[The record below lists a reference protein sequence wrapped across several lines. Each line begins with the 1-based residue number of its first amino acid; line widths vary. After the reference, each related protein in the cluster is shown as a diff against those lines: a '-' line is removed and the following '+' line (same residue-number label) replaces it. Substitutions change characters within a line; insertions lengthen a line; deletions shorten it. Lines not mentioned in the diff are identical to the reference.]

1 MHKILIIALIGVCSQ
16 VVVGSMGMGYGVIA
30 TTALTSIALL
40 SPAVAS
46 ATVHLSE
53 LGTTGAL
60 GISHARLRNVEWRV
74 VRRIAIPGAIGSF
87 TGAIVLSSLS
97 TKTAAPVMSGILAVL
112 GIYILV
118 RFVLGITASIRG
130 PLTIRFLGP
139 LGLVAGFV
147 DATGGG
153 GWGSLATTTLLAD
166 GRLEPRKIIG
176 SMDTSR
182 FLVSAAAV
190 LGFLVGMGVANV
202 RWSLVLA
209 LMIGGI
215 IAAPFAAY
223 LVKHVKAEPLGV
235 GVGGLILLIN
245 SRVILKAFDAADA
258 LRWPIY
264 AAIVLITVLGL
275 FVVAQRAK
283 RARQSAADGS
293 EPVRIEQSASA

>member
-1 MHKILIIALIGVCSQ
+1 MHKIVLIAIIGVASQ
-16 VVVGSMGMGYGVIA
+16 IVVGSMGMGYGVIA

-60 GISHARLRNVEWRV
+60 GISHARLRNVDWGV
-74 VRRIAIPGAIGSF
+74 VVRIAIPGAIGSF
-87 TGAIVLSSLS
+87 TGAMVLSSLS
-97 TKTAAPVMSGILAVL
+97 TKNAAPVMSTILAIL
-112 GIYILV
+112 GVYILV
-118 RFVLGITASIRG
+118 RFVLGITAVIRG

-153 GWGSLATTTLLAD
+153 GWGSLATTTLMAD
-166 GRLEPRKIIG
+166 GRLEPRKIVG

-190 LGFLVGMGVANV
+190 LGFLVGMGVGNV
-202 RWSLVLA
+202 QWPLVFA

-215 IAAPFAAY
+215 IAAPIAAY
-223 LVKHVKAEPLGV
+223 LVKHLKREPLGV
-235 GVGGLILLIN
+235 AVGGLILLTN

-258 LRWPIY
+258 IRWPIY
-264 AAIVLITVLGL
+264 AAIVLITAAGL
-275 FVVAQRAK
+275 YVVAQRAK
-283 RARQSAADGS
+283 RVRTAADADAERLS
-293 EPVRIEQSASA
+293 QSASV

>member
-60 GISHARLRNVEWRV
+60 GISHARLGNVEWRV

-97 TKTAAPVMSGILAVL
+97 TKTAAPVMSVILALL
-112 GIYILV
+112 GSYILV

-190 LGFLVGMGVANV
+190 LGFVVGMGVANV

-235 GVGGLILLIN
+235 AVGGLILLTN
-245 SRVILKAFDAADA
+245 SRVVMLAAGVPAGVRFTLYATILA
-258 LRWPIY
+258 L
-264 AAIVLITVLGL
+264 
-275 FVVAQRAK
+275 VVAGLLVVLR
-283 RARQSAADGS
+283 RLRRRPVVVTARLD
-293 EPVRIEQSASA
+293 EPVNA

>member
-1 MHKILIIALIGVCSQ
+1 MHKIIIIALIGVCSQ

-46 ATVHLSE
+46 ARCTCPSW
-53 LGTTGAL
+53 AP
-60 GISHARLRNVEWRV
+60 RV
-74 VRRIAIPGAIGSF
+74 RSGSPTPGWATSNGGSF
-87 TGAIVLSSLS
+87 DGSPSPARSGRTSAMVLSSLS
-97 TKTAAPVMSGILAVL
+97 TKTAAPVMSGILSLL
-112 GIYILV
+112 GIYIVV
-118 RFVLGITASIRG
+118 RFLLGITASIRG
-130 PLTIRFLGP
+130 PRPIRFLGP

-190 LGFLVGMGVANV
+190 LGFLVGMGVGNV

-209 LMIGGI
+209 LMIGGVL
-215 IAAPFAAY
+215 AAPFAAY
-223 LVKHVKAEPLGV
+223 LVKHIKAEPLGV
-235 GVGGLILLIN
+235 AVGSLILLIN
-245 SRVILKAFDAADA
+245 SRVILKTFDAPDA
-258 LRWPIY
+258 LRWSIY
-264 AAIVLITVLGL
+264 VAIVLICAAGL

-283 RARQSAADGS
+283 RTHNDSADHSDAA
-293 EPVRIEQSASA
+293 PVQEGASV

>member
-1 MHKILIIALIGVCSQ
+1 MHKIVLIAIIGVASQ
-16 VVVGSMGMGYGVIA
+16 IVVGSMGMGYGVIA

-60 GISHARLRNVEWRV
+60 GISHARLRNVDWGV
-74 VRRIAIPGAIGSF
+74 VVRIAIPGAIGSF
-87 TGAIVLSSLS
+87 TGAMVLSSLS
-97 TKTAAPVMSGILAVL
+97 TKNAAPVMSTILAIL
-112 GIYILV
+112 GVYILV
-118 RFVLGITASIRG
+118 RFVLGITAVIRG

-153 GWGSLATTTLLAD
+153 GWGSLATTTLMAD
-166 GRLEPRKIIG
+166 GRLEPRKIVG

-190 LGFLVGMGVANV
+190 LGFLVGMGVGNV
-202 RWSLVLA
+202 QWSLVFA

-215 IAAPFAAY
+215 IAAPIAAH
-223 LVKHVKAEPLGV
+223 LVKHIKREPLGV
-235 GVGGLILLIN
+235 AVGGLILLTN
-245 SRVILKAFDAADA
+245 SRVILKAFDAPDA
-258 LRWPIY
+258 VRWPIY
-264 AAIVLITVLGL
+264 AAILLITAAGL
-275 FVVAQRAK
+275 YVVAQRAK
-283 RARQSAADGS
+283 RVRTAADA
-293 EPVRIEQSASA
+293 EQVEQSASV